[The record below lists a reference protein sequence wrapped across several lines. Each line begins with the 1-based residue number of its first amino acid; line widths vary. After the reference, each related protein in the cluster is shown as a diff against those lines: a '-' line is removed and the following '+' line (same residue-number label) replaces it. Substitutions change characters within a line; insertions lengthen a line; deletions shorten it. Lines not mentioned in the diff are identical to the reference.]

1 MPIQLIEP
9 DEKDSIDCHLQRIGI
24 DGLTYR
30 AAQYTGQKNTTNI
43 EAGRRACSLSCF
55 VLR

>member
-43 EAGRRACSLSCF
+43 DAGRRACSFSCF